1 MIEARILSVE
11 QLSPDVKSF
20 AVEATTGERMPAAEP
35 GSHIDLHLPNVL
47 IRQYSLCEESD
58 GSRYEFAVKRMP
70 DSRGGSKYVH
80 ENLAA
85 GDVVTI
91 SPPRNNFVLGRHPH
105 TLFIAGGIGIT
116 PIIAMSRKLAA
127 EERSFAL
134 HYFCRDAAAPFDGFV
149 DELAAMGCAKRHL
162 GLDPAAT
169 AHTLSGL
176 LAGDLPAGTHVYV
189 CGPEPLMD
197 ETVRLAAPK
206 LGTRAVHLE
215 RFSPRSVAVGV
226 ADRAFAVK
234 LARSGRV
241 FDVPA
246 DKSLLSVLVAAG
258 IRISSSCQEGVC
270 GSCVTGVLSG
280 IPDHRDSFLTDEER
294 NAGQDICPC
303 VSRANTP
310 ELVLDL

>member
-20 AVEATTGERMPAAEP
+20 AVEATTGERMPPAEP
-35 GSHIDLHLPNVL
+35 GSHIGLHLPNGL
-47 IRQYSLCEESD
+47 IRQYSLYEETD
-58 GSRYEFAVKRMP
+58 GSRYEFAVKHVP

-127 EERSFAL
+127 EGRNFAL
-134 HYFCRDAAAPFDGFV
+134 HYFCRDAEAPFKNHLDR
-149 DELAAMGCAKRHL
+149 LMNAGCATRYV

-169 AHTLSGL
+169 ALILSEL
-176 LAGDLPAGTHVYV
+176 LTGGHPAGTHVYV

-197 ETVRLAAPK
+197 VTVGLAAPR
-206 LGTRAVHLE
+206 LGTHAVHLE
-215 RFSPRSVAVGV
+215 RFSPRTRGGGT
-226 ADRAFAVK
+226 DRAFTVK
-234 LARSGRV
+234 LVRSGKTL
-241 FDVPA
+241 DVPA
-246 DKSLLSVLVAAG
+246 DRSLLSVLVAAG
-258 IRISSSCQEGVC
+258 VRISSSCQEGIC

-280 IPDHRDSFLTDEER
+280 VPDHRDSFLTDEER
-294 NAGQDICPC
+294 EGGQDICAC
-303 VSRANTP
+303 VSRAKTP